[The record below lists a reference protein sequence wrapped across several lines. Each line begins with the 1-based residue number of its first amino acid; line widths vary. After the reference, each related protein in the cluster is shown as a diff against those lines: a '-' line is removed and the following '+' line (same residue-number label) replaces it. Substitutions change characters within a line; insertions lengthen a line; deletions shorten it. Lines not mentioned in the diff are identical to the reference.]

1 VKQEKK
7 YIKKME
13 SKRRRNSYIHIG
25 QSRYQ
30 VKICRKDNEGHYI
43 QIKGTIREQDM
54 KIMNIYAMNVDAP
67 SFIIQLV
74 LGIKGQIGSNTIVTG
89 NVNNPLSSADHLS
102 PK

>member
-1 VKQEKK
+1 
-7 YIKKME
+7 
-13 SKRRRNSYIHIG
+13 
-25 QSRYQ
+25 
-30 VKICRKDNEGHYI
+30 
-43 QIKGTIREQDM
+43 M